1 MIVGHEGGRFIAAV
15 CTIQAACQNFHHHGK
30 SSPFN
35 ASSRKYGA
43 FKGFHG
49 IHCRLAIAI
58 KSPSGRYF
66 GALLMGHDQFC
77 PVNPGKGHVDDNGIG
92 VARAAEGYGVCAES
106 RPVSS
111 PWSHGGRGIGHN
123 NGHKPLPGKT
133 FGKNAQGPA
142 VVGMAHTCHGEALFP
157 AQRHERVQGHVNG
170 GKRKAPVRVNHDN
183 GRSLLHDLRFGI
195 HADFFF
201 FHLINE
207 KRNPRNPVRRQS
219 VELSGQERG
228 HHAPRCTL
236 VRSCGSQSGH
246 AHTTQFFFCQFHV
259 ISPPRRDFC
268 FLILPQREN
277 ESTQREK
284 SRQNGGGKFLPV
296 LE

>member
-1 MIVGHEGGRFIAAV
+1 
-15 CTIQAACQNFHHHGK
+15 
-30 SSPFN
+30 
-35 ASSRKYGA
+35 
-43 FKGFHG
+43 
-49 IHCRLAIAI
+49 
-58 KSPSGRYF
+58 
-66 GALLMGHDQFC
+66 
-77 PVNPGKGHVDDNGIG
+77 
-92 VARAAEGYGVCAES
+92 
-106 RPVSS
+106 
-111 PWSHGGRGIGHN
+111 
-123 NGHKPLPGKT
+123 
-133 FGKNAQGPA
+133 
-142 VVGMAHTCHGEALFP
+142 MAHTCHGEALFP

-228 HHAPRCTL
+228 HHAPRRTL
-236 VRSCGSQSGH
+236 VCSCGSQSGH